1 MRRSLWPLFLVSG
14 AAVGLEIALTRYF
27 AVAKWSE
34 YGYWVISIVMAGFA
48 LSGVA
53 VALAGDAM
61 VRRGDWLLAWLPAVM
76 IVAAALGYWATTLN
90 PFNPLQLQNAA
101 TYGPQLVNIGLYYV
115 ALLPFF
121 FLAGLYV
128 SLSFVVNGD
137 RVATVYG
144 YDLTGAGAGAALV
157 LGLMFLLHPFSLVP
171 ALLVPLAL
179 AAPASTRGKLPIA
192 AACLALMAGEALLLG
207 DARADYNDFK
217 AIYAPLHTP
226 DARQVAEIRSPRGL
240 YALLDDFTERVD
252 TDVSNNAGM
261 LGVPGPPQSFG
272 LYRDGSRIAALP
284 KPGLGGAAYAPA
296 ELDALPYRLAPHG
309 TVLLAGTSG
318 GFAIAHA
325 LALGA
330 VDVTALEPDPV
341 LLSAITSG
349 LGPAKARATDPRVHL
364 SASSPLA
371 ITGRYDLIDL
381 AGDFLEAGEANAAS
395 FSEEAIE
402 GYLRALK
409 PGGVISI
416 PVSIR
421 EFPVYAVR
429 VLATVRDA
437 LLASGVADPAQQV
450 VVYRSAWNVRILVSR
465 SPWTAEQIALVRRFC
480 DERSFDVSYYP
491 GIDVAAAR
499 ANIYNDLPPI
509 DFESGEVESSAAAQD
524 AVADEAEL
532 VLRGRASPS
541 QQAFDLRPITLDRP
555 FFYAILRLGRLPQIL
570 SRLEI
575 LPQQEVGQLVN
586 VAVLAQS
593 AVLALLVLAVPLFA
607 PRVAQ
612 GAGGRAPVLRAIVY
626 FACLGLGFLCIEI
639 FLIEK
644 ASFYLNDRTSAF
656 ALVLTG
662 MLVFSGF
669 GSLLASRI
677 QGGITTASAII
688 VGWCL
693 LALLGLEPL
702 LLHTIGLPWALRALI
717 LLMLTAPVS
726 VALGSPFPLGL
737 ARAGSGAM
745 LPWAWALNGA
755 FSVVATPLANLLA
768 VHDGFDRVLMAA
780 VLLYV
785 FAFLSFPS
793 VRKSLRWPS
802 PAPHPRAEPSSPPP

>member
-1 MRRSLWPLFLVSG
+1 MLRRSLWPLFLVSG
-14 AAVGLEIALTRYF
+14 AAVGFEIALTRYF

-53 VALAGDAM
+53 VALGRDAM
-61 VRRGDWLLAWLPAVM
+61 VRRGEALLAWLPPLM
-76 IVAAALGYWATTLN
+76 ILAAAIGYWATTIN

-101 TYGPQLVNIGLYYV
+101 TYAPQLINIGLYYA

-128 SLSFVVNGD
+128 SLSFVLNGD
-137 RVATVYG
+137 RIGIVYG

-157 LGLMFLLHPFSLVP
+157 LVLMFVLHPFSLAP

-179 AAPASTRGKLPIA
+179 AAPRRAMPIA
-192 AACLALMAGEALLLG
+192 GTLVALLAGEVLLLG
-207 DARADYNDFK
+207 LPQADYNDFK
-217 AIYAPLHTP
+217 AIYAPMHTP

-240 YALLDDFTERVD
+240 YAMLDDFTERVD

-284 KPGLGGAAYAPA
+284 RPDAAAAEYAPA
-296 ELDALPYRLAPHG
+296 ELDALPY
-309 TVLLAGTSG
+309 LLVPKAKTLLIGASG
-318 GFAIAHA
+318 GFAIAQA
-325 LALGA
+325 RSLGA
-330 VDVTALEPDPV
+330 SDITALEPDPV
-341 LLSAITSG
+341 LLGAVASG
-349 LGPAKARATDPRVHL
+349 LGPAPALAADPLVHL
-364 SASSPLA
+364 SAASPLA
-371 ITGRYDLIDL
+371 LTGRFDLVDI
-381 AGDFLEAGEANAAS
+381 AGDFLDAGEANATA
-395 FSEEAIE
+395 FSQDAIT
-402 GYLRALK
+402 GYLRALE
-409 PGGVISI
+409 PDGIISV

-429 VLATVRDA
+429 VLATVRSA
-437 LLASGVADPAQQV
+437 LLAAGVADPARHV
-450 VVYRSAWNVRILVSR
+450 VVYRSAWNVRILLQGR
-465 SPWTAEQIALVRRFC
+465 PWTPEQIAAVRKFC
-480 DERSFDVSYYP
+480 DDRSFDVSYYP
-491 GIDVAAAR
+491 GFDATAAR
-499 ANIYNDLPPI
+499 ADIYNDLPPI
-509 DFESGEVESSAAAQD
+509 DFESGEVESSGSAQD
-524 AVADEAEL
+524 AVADEAGL
-532 VLRGRASPS
+532 VLSGQTSPS
-541 QQAFDLRPITLDRP
+541 QRSFDLRPITLDRP
-555 FFYAILRLGRLPQIL
+555 FYYAILRLNHLPQIL

-607 PRVAQ
+607 PRVAS
-612 GAGGRAPVLRAIVY
+612 GVDGRIPVGRAIVY

-669 GSLLASRI
+669 GSLLASRVP
-677 QGGITTASAII
+677 GGIVTAAAII
-688 VGWCL
+688 VGWCVF
-693 LALLGLEPL
+693 ALVGLEPL
-702 LLHTIGLPWALRALI
+702 LLHTVGLPWALRAAI
-717 LLMLTAPVS
+717 LLVVTAPVS
-726 VALGSPFPLGL
+726 LALGLPFPMGL

-768 VHDGFDRVLMAA
+768 VHDGFNRVLMAA
-780 VLLYV
+780 ILLYV
-785 FAFLSFPS
+785 LALISFPS
-793 VRKSLRWPS
+793 YRKSLNWQPIS
-802 PAPHPRAEPSSPPP
+802 SRAEPS

>member
-1 MRRSLWPLFLVSG
+1 MWPLFLVSG
-14 AAVGLEIALTRYF
+14 AAVGFEIALTRYF

-34 YGYWVISIVMAGFA
+34 YGYWIISIVMAGFA

-53 VALAGDAM
+53 VALFRDAM
-61 VRRGDWLLAWLPAVM
+61 VRRGEAMLAWLPAAM
-76 IVAAALGYWATTLN
+76 IVTAALGYWATTIN

-101 TYGPQLVNIGLYYV
+101 TYAPQLVNIGLYYA

-128 SLSFVVNGD
+128 SLSFVLNGD
-137 RVATVYG
+137 RIGTVYG

-157 LGLMFLLHPFSLVP
+157 LGLMFLLHPFSLEA
-171 ALLVPLAL
+171 ALL
-179 AAPASTRGKLPIA
+179 LPIA
-192 AACLALMAGEALLLG
+192 GAALLGTRRKGPLGATLAALVAAEVLLLG
-207 DARADYNDFK
+207 FPQADYNDFK
-217 AIYAPLHTP
+217 AIYAPMHTP
-226 DARQVAEIRSPRGL
+226 DAKQAAEIRSPRGL

-272 LYRDGSRIAALP
+272 LYRDGSRVAALP
-284 KPGLGGAAYAPA
+284 KPGGAVTDYAPA
-296 ELDALPYRLAPHG
+296 ALDAVAYQLAPKG
-309 TVLLAGTSG
+309 KVLLVGASG
-318 GFAIAHA
+318 GFAIGQA

-330 VDVTALEPDPV
+330 ADITALEPDPV
-341 LLSAITSG
+341 LRGAIANG
-349 LGPAKARATDPRVHL
+349 LGPAPAVTAGPRVHL
-364 SASSPLA
+364 SAAGPLA
-371 ITGRYDLIDL
+371 IDGRYDLIDMS
-381 AGDFLEAGEANAAS
+381 GDFLDAGEANATAYS
-395 FSEEAIE
+395 QEAIE
-402 GYLRALK
+402 GYLRALE
-409 PGGVISI
+409 PGGLVSL

-429 VLATVRDA
+429 VLATVREA
-437 LLASGVADPAQQV
+437 LLASGVAEPAGHV
-450 VVYRSAWNVRILVSR
+450 VVYRSAWNIRILIAKR
-465 SPWTAEQIALVRRFC
+465 PWVPEQIADIRKFA
-480 DERSFDVSYYP
+480 DDRSFDVSYYP
-491 GIDVAAAR
+491 GFDAAAAR
-499 ANIYNDLPPI
+499 ADIYNDLPPI
-509 DFESGEVESSAAAQD
+509 DFESGQVESSGSAQD

-532 VLRGRASPS
+532 VLRGRPS
-541 QQAFDLRPITLDRP
+541 QSQRSFDLRPITLDRP
-555 FFYAILRLGRLPQIL
+555 FYYAILRLDRLPQIL

-607 PRVAQ
+607 PRVAR
-612 GAGGRAPVLRAIVY
+612 GEGGRIPVGRAIVY

-644 ASFYLNDRTSAF
+644 ASFYLADRTSAF

-669 GSLLASRI
+669 GSLLAGRI
-677 QGGITTASAII
+677 PGGIVTASAVI
-688 VGWCL
+688 VGWCA
-693 LALLGLEPL
+693 LALVGLEPL
-702 LLHTIGLPWALRALI
+702 LLGTIGLPWAVRALI
-717 LLMLTAPVS
+717 LLVLTAPVS
-726 VALGSPFPLGL
+726 VALGLPFPLGL

-768 VHDGFDRVLMAA
+768 IHDGFERVLMAA
-780 VLLYV
+780 ILLYV
-785 FAFLSFPS
+785 LALFTFPS
-793 VRKSLRWPS
+793 YRKSLLWQPS
-802 PAPHPRAEPSSPPP
+802 RSHAEPSSPPP